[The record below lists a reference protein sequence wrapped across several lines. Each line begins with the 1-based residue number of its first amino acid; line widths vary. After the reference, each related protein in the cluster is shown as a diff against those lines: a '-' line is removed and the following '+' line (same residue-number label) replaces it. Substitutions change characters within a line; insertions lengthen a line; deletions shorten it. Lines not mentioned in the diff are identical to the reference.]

1 MIVAENGRRERPR
14 KKKHVCVD
22 GYGFCRSAEIG
33 ERHFS
38 VFFFFL
44 TRRIAATSR
53 ETHRNRGRGQD
64 PVVVVLLAGHRLRL
78 GRQQF
83 EEHQGQRQV
92 DDQYYQHQLLS
103 REPVLQR

>member
-1 MIVAENGRRERPR
+1 MGGGNGHGKKNTFVLTVMVFAVPR
-14 KKKHVCVD
+14 K
-22 GYGFCRSAEIG
+22 
-33 ERHFS
+33 S
-38 VFFFFL
+38 VNGIFLFFFFFL